1 MLLLTSCNAS
11 SELKASA
18 VSHLGAAWP
27 ARVYFYK
34 EKHILKGKVDQKR
47 KKH

>member
-1 MLLLTSCNAS
+1 MFLLSSCNAS

-18 VSHLGAAWP
+18 VSHLGVVWP

-34 EKHILKGKVDQKR
+34 ENGILKGKVDQKR
-47 KKH
+47 KKY